1 MPAGAKLAPPHVRHY
16 YYRMEEARTI
26 TLEDGLTMGYRLS
39 QAPSNPSRRL
49 IVLLHGMASN
59 LTRWSEFLEHTAL
72 KGSWDIAR
80 VDLRGHGESFTR
92 GPIGMKRWCRDLLTL
107 LDKEGY
113 EQAVFVGHSLGAQ
126 VAVEFAARHTARAG
140 GMVLIDPIFKKTLH
154 GSALWIR
161 RFAPLIR
168 LAIGVIR
175 LLNLLGVRRRKIPGR
190 DLRRLDE
197 ETRAKLL
204 ASGRQEEMVR
214 LYTSPWEDIKFFP
227 TANYLQEF
235 IEVTRPLPP
244 LSTIVIPT
252 LVLLSRGVTFTDPA
266 AVRRMLAPLAHVEI
280 AAIDAYHW
288 PLTEKP
294 AEVRRAIEEWCA
306 KSFG

>member
-1 MPAGAKLAPPHVRHY
+1 MSTYILVHGAWHGGWCWYKVVSLLEKAGHTVLAPDLPSLGKDKTPVS
-16 YYRMEEARTI
+16 
-26 TLEDGLTMGYRLS
+26 DVSLTMWAEYVCS
-39 QAPSNPSRRL
+39 
-49 IVLLHGMASN
+49 
-59 LTRWSEFLEHTAL
+59 
-72 KGSWDIAR
+72 
-80 VDLRGHGESFTR
+80 
-92 GPIGMKRWCRDLLTL
+92 L
-107 LDKEGY
+107 LDAQPEP
-113 EQAVFVGHSLGAQ
+113 AVLVGHSLGAQ

-244 LSTIVIPT
+244 LSAIVIPT
-252 LVLLSRGVTFTDPA
+252 LVLLSRGVTFTDPK
-266 AVRRMLAPLAHVEI
+266 AVRRMLAPLTHVEI

-294 AEVRRAIEEWCA
+294 AVVRRAIEEWCA
-306 KSFG
+306 KAFG